1 MKEREKSRK
10 KIAFFGIFGSN
21 NFGNESTLKAILY
34 NIRRYYPD
42 AEVVCITTRPDVTAA
57 NHQVEAIPI
66 SENFLN
72 SLRPRNPLL
81 RIGRR
86 LFIGVPI
93 ELKRWV
99 DGIVNLWRTDML
111 IIPGTGLLTDAW
123 GLRGFGPYNMFKWSL
138 MAKICRCKLL
148 FVSVGAGPIY
158 SALGRFF
165 VKSALSLADYRSYR
179 DNTTKQYLKGIGFS
193 ADKDPI
199 CPDLVFSLPQ
209 TSIPHQHHT
218 KKHRRTVVGLGLM
231 CYTGKYSTPRPSNEI
246 YLAYLENLA
255 NFASWLLAR
264 QSDVRLLI
272 GDLED
277 INTTREFKSVMRKK
291 ISVFDEKHIIDEP
304 VSSIEALLTQIAST
318 DIVVATRF
326 HNVLLALLCEKPVIS
341 ISFHHKCDSLMN
353 AMGLS
358 AYSLNINTLDSNRLI
373 DQFCHLQANAD
384 KVRPL
389 IREMA
394 KEFRG
399 VLDEQYGTIF
409 NGPLFLSGIN
419 LKSGDWKKLL
429 A

>member
-1 MKEREKSRK
+1 MKELEKSRK
-10 KIAFFGIFGSN
+10 KIAFFGNFGPA

-34 NIRRYYPD
+34 NLRRYYPD

-72 SLRPRNPLL
+72 SLLPRNPLL
-81 RIGRR
+81 RIGHR

-123 GLRGFGPYNMFKWSL
+123 GLRDWGPYNMFKWSL
-138 MAKICRCKLL
+138 VAKICRCKLL
-148 FVSVGAGPIY
+148 FVSVGAGPIF
-158 SALGRFF
+158 SALGRCF

-179 DNTTKQYLKGIGFS
+179 DNTTKQYLKRIGFS

-209 TSIPHQHHT
+209 TLIPHQHHT
-218 KKHRRTVVGLGLM
+218 KKYRRTVVGLGLM
-231 CYTGKYSTPRPSNEI
+231 CYAGKYSTPRPSNEI

-255 NFASWLLAR
+255 DFASWLLAR
-264 QSDVRLLI
+264 QCDVRLLI
-272 GDLED
+272 GDLGD
-277 INTTREFKSVMRKK
+277 INTIREFKSVIRKR
-291 ISVFDEKHIIDEP
+291 ISVFDEKHVIDEP
-304 VSSIEALLTQIAST
+304 VSSVEALLTQIAST

-358 AYSLNINTLDSNRLI
+358 AYSLNINTLTFVI
-373 DQFCHLQANAD
+373 D
-384 KVRPL
+384 
-389 IREMA
+389 
-394 KEFRG
+394 
-399 VLDEQYGTIF
+399 
-409 NGPLFLSGIN
+409 
-419 LKSGDWKKLL
+419 
-429 A
+429 